1 MTNIVLA
8 TLPNRNS
15 EASSNRVL
23 RGGSWGN
30 DASGARAGG
39 RGFDEP
45 DIRYYG
51 FGFRPVILASAV
63 FDGISSATVPAAPI
77 QPAIPVQ
84 PAPPDRRSSA
94 QSGRVERGGS
104 FLDDAFN
111 SRAVNQ
117 YSDNSSYRHG
127 SIGFRPV
134 FIADEFIGVAV
145 LMATA
150 QPTTAPAAPVAP
162 VAPAAPAA
170 QVQPPT
176 GIQNLPPT
184 TNIVTA
190 SNYKKL
196 YLTKPGAA
204 FQIDPAIRTAILNS
218 QQFSAAG
225 TSFRPRGDAKFYFGS
240 MFAPLH
246 DQDNYFYLTDLVGR
260 ELTDNSSYGPTI
272 FGWQGKNIPI
282 LKTGYLDDYDK
293 QYQGEDYIRAHSPG
307 TASFIPGLG
316 PNVYS
321 IGAILAAFMNASGI
335 HSKKQSRSQEAED
348 FWKRAVST
356 GLAKEQG
363 NYEFIATT
371 TVLKSPL
378 YVRYPGMQT
387 VLDLPK
393 KNKKYFV
400 TSYPMHDDPPVF
412 GFDESNAVGIAQVF
426 KATPAV
432 RKLRAEM
439 LARAAFA
446 INEDSVERV
455 YALLQDIGIQSELDL
470 FRSRPE
476 IKGGTWLAG
485 LRRYRLPP
493 LSGESQ
499 TLLNGISNPY

>member
-1 MTNIVLA
+1 MANTILA
-8 TLPNRNS
+8 TLPNRTFAANS
-15 EASSNRVL
+15 SF
-23 RGGSWGN
+23 
-30 DASGARAGG
+30 DA
-39 RGFDEP
+39 P

-84 PAPPDRRSSA
+84 PAPPDRSSSA

-162 VAPAAPAA
+162 VAPAA

-282 LKTGYLDDYDK
+282 LKTGYLDDYDE

-316 PNVYS
+316 TNVYS

-335 HSKKQSRSQEAED
+335 HSKKQNRSQEAED

-356 GLAKEQG
+356 GLAKERG
-363 NYEFIATT
+363 KYEFIATT

-400 TSYPMHDDPPVF
+400 TSYPMHDDPPAF

-499 TLLNGISNPY
+499 TLLSGISNPY